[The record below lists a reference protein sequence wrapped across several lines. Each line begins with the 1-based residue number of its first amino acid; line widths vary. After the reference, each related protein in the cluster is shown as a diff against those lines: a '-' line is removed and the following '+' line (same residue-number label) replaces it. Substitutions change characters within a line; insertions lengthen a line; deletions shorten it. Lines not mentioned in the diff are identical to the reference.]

1 VRALPRLADIA
12 GQPHVLARLRAAIA
26 GDRVHHAYLMTCSDA
41 RTSTAVALALAGA
54 LNCQRAEGEGCAG
67 GSDTACDACSKID
80 QGIHPDVITV
90 AREGAAQLVPIETVR
105 AQIVARVAAAPH
117 EARVRVFLFDEATA
131 LAGPA
136 ANALLK
142 TLEEPPA
149 RTMFVLCTVAPEQL
163 LPTIRSRCQRLAFGP
178 VDSARLAV
186 GDDAEA
192 AARIGALAEAVAGFD
207 TPAGALDL
215 AAQIAAGKGEAPTV
229 MAAASEALHRRARV
243 AADRGE
249 LAAAVAWARRGE
261 VLARWK
267 LAVATHNAH
276 PQIAMEAILGELA
289 QLPPPSWSEPA

>member
-1 VRALPRLADIA
+1 
-12 GQPHVLARLRAAIA
+12 
-26 GDRVHHAYLMTCSDA
+26 
-41 RTSTAVALALAGA
+41 
-54 LNCQRAEGEGCAG
+54 
-67 GSDTACDACSKID
+67 
-80 QGIHPDVITV
+80 
-90 AREGAAQLVPIETVR
+90 
-105 AQIVARVAAAPH
+105 
-117 EARVRVFLFDEATA
+117 
-131 LAGPA
+131 
-136 ANALLK
+136 
-142 TLEEPPA
+142 
-149 RTMFVLCTVAPEQL
+149 MFVLCTVAPEQL